1 MSKKMSDNASGKP
14 IRKKSIGG
22 KLKKKQPKIISVERK
37 AAALDTL
44 ASGIA
49 QDFNEILTA
58 IMGYVE
64 MALLDS
70 PKDSPIKKNLKHAM
84 EAAERAKDLVNDLQ
98 VFSRQK
104 ELEQKTIRIGGFV
117 KDILKQFQKSL
128 PGQIAMQ
135 NNIMVDE
142 ENVRANPKQ
151 IQQIVINL
159 CTNACNA
166 MLEKGGVLSVA
177 LETVTIGA
185 KNNHRSLNP
194 GSYFCLSV
202 SDTGKGIDED
212 IRDRIFDPYFTTNR
226 TGSGYG
232 MGLSI
237 VQSIVDALN
246 GFIELESSKETGTV
260 FRVFLPV
267 D

>member
-1 MSKKMSDNASGKP
+1 MSKGMSKNVSGKS

-22 KLKKKQPKIISVERK
+22 KLQKKQSKIMSVERK
-37 AAALDTL
+37 VAALDTL

-49 QDFNEILTA
+49 QEFNEILTA

-70 PKDSPIKKNLKHAM
+70 PKDSSVKKNLKHAM
-84 EAAERAKDLVNDLQ
+84 EAAERAKDLINDLQ

-104 ELEQKTIRIGGFV
+104 EMEQKTFQIGGFV
-117 KDILKQFQKSL
+117 KEILNRFQKSL
-128 PGQIAMQ
+128 PKQIALQ
-135 NNIMVDE
+135 SKIMVDA
-142 ENVRANPKQ
+142 ENVKANPNQ
-151 IQQIVINL
+151 IQQIVVNL

-166 MLEKGGVLSVA
+166 MLEKGGMLSVA
-177 LETVTIGA
+177 LEPLTIGA

-194 GSYFCLSV
+194 GAYFCLTV

-232 MGLSI
+232 MGLAI
-237 VQSIVDALN
+237 VQSIVDALR
-246 GFIELESSKETGTV
+246 GFIELESSKQKGTI
-260 FRVFLPV
+260 FRVFLPA

>member
-1 MSKKMSDNASGKP
+1 MSQTHISVKP
-14 IRKKSIGG
+14 VKKKSIGG
-22 KLKKKQPKIISVERK
+22 KLKKKQSKIISVERK

-44 ASGIA
+44 TSGIA

-98 VFSRQK
+98 IFSRQK
-104 ELEQKTIRIGGFV
+104 ELERKTFQIGGFV
-117 KDILKQFQKSL
+117 KDILKRFQKSL
-128 PGQIAMQ
+128 PKQITMQ
-135 NNIMVDE
+135 NNIMVDA
-142 ENVRANPKQ
+142 ENVKANPKQ

-177 LETVTIGA
+177 LETIMIGA
-185 KNNHRSLNP
+185 EKKQRSLNP
-194 GSYFCLSV
+194 GSYFCLTV

-212 IRDRIFDPYFTTNR
+212 IRHRIFDPYFTTNR

-232 MGLSI
+232 MGLAI

-246 GFIELESSKETGTV
+246 GSIELESSKETGTV